1 VSRRPLRKLASRP
14 YGLAVGFVISTLSL
28 TLGLNHTSSALR
40 QNPTDQ
46 PGEEVVAN
54 LAAGR
59 VLIVVVKDAILI
71 GTVENP
77 IEAQTHPPTPV
88 VLSEQRAGII
98 LGAVDWFSP
107 SSNTQIARLDRDLPH
122 VRGHVKSTAPKLAPG
137 VEGNE
142 ATDIEFVGEG
152 LGDRLNE
159 VVKNL
164 HAKLNLPE
172 GEPLVQLAIA
182 DFVIGYGPEV
192 WHVDY
197 TIEQFPQRGDFW
209 ETRVHRPRFLQDWPP
224 EKEQPRTLIE
234 FDYPPVAATSTVLEM
249 LRQKD
254 PRLEKLS
261 TSDPVMAAVASML
274 LKGISNKIAS
284 ADATQFMRALLNA
297 LAPSNARE
305 TMASISLQSGFTWI
319 LPPPAE
325 PKPTLK
331 QKERPSDAPTLLKPS
346 GYQTGS
352 RPSVSPTSIPY
363 P

>member
-1 VSRRPLRKLASRP
+1 MLRRPLRKLPSRT
-14 YGLAVGFVISTLSL
+14 YGLAAGFVISTLSL
-28 TLGLNHTSSALR
+28 SLGLNHPSSALA

-59 VLIVVVKDAILI
+59 VLILVVKDAILI

-88 VLSEQRAGII
+88 ILSGQRAGII

-107 SSNTQIARLDRDLPH
+107 SSSTQIARLDHDLPR
-122 VRGHVKSTAPKLAPG
+122 VRGHVKPTGPKLVPG

-159 VVKNL
+159 IVKNL

-182 DFVIGYGPEV
+182 DFVFGYGPEV

-197 TIEQFPQRGDFW
+197 TIEQFPQHGDFW
-209 ETRVHRPRFLQDWPP
+209 ETRVPRPRFLQDWPP
-224 EKEQPRTLIE
+224 DKEQPRTLIE
-234 FDYPPVAATSTVLEM
+234 FDYPPVATTSTVLEM

-261 TSDPVMAAVASML
+261 TSDPVMAAVTMML
-274 LKGISNKIAS
+274 LKGISNKIAA
-284 ADATQFMRALLNA
+284 ADATQFLRAILNA
-297 LAPSNARE
+297 LAPANARE
-305 TMASISLQSGFTWI
+305 TMASISLQAGFTWI
-319 LPPPAE
+319 LQPPAE

-331 QKERPSDAPTLLKPS
+331 QKERPADAPTLLKPS
-346 GYQTGS
+346 GN
-352 RPSVSPTSIPY
+352 
-363 P
+363 